1 MVLSI
6 LTLLSSISCDFVDL
20 FIFLSFSLQA
30 YPLSPVNL
38 RMVQKKTIYFCLH
51 AQMCIFPVMGES
63 PAFELL
69 QRVRSNDR
77 TFIADLRQII
87 ERVAHKWNWTDRET
101 QADIAQDCFLK
112 IITNLENGKFEGRSS
127 FKTYVY
133 TIVRRTCIDFYRADR
148 AIETTD
154 FESASLVNP
163 CPSQEEQLI
172 SREERK
178 TACRV
183 LLSLPA
189 ECRKLWRAIFFGKR
203 NYKQAAELLGLKEG
217 TVKRKMWE
225 CRQLA
230 KEKVKLYE
238 K

>member
-1 MVLSI
+1 
-6 LTLLSSISCDFVDL
+6 
-20 FIFLSFSLQA
+20 
-30 YPLSPVNL
+30 
-38 RMVQKKTIYFCLH
+38 
-51 AQMCIFPVMGES
+51 MCIFPVMGES
-63 PAFELL
+63 PAIELL
-69 QRVRSNDR
+69 HRIRSNDR
-77 TFIADLRQII
+77 TFISELEQII
-87 ERVAHKWNWTDRET
+87 ECVARKWNWTDRET

-112 IITNLENGKFEGRSS
+112 IINNLESGKFEGRSS

-133 TIVRRTCIDFYRADR
+133 TIVRWTCIDFYRADR
-148 AIETTD
+148 AVETTD
-154 FESASLVNP
+154 YESASLVNP
-163 CPSQEEQLI
+163 DPSQEERLI

-189 ECRKLWRAIFFGKR
+189 ECRNLWRAVFFGKR
-203 NYKQAAELLGLKEG
+203 NYKQAAAMLGLKEG

-230 KEKVKLYE
+230 REKVKLYE